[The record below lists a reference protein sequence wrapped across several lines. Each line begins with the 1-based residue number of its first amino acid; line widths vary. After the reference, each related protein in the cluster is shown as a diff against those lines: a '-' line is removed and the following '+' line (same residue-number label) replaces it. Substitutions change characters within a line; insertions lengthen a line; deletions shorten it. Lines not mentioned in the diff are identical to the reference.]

1 MKKNFWYVYLFE
13 GEDKKEIFKIMKF
26 NTIKDVSYVLDIP
39 AQTISNY
46 FHGLIK
52 PREVLRYCSIYQSI
66 PL

>member
-1 MKKNFWYVYLFE
+1 MKKNLWFVYLFE
-13 GEDKKEIFKIMKF
+13 EVEHTNIFKIMKF

-52 PREVLRYCSIYQSI
+52 PRGVLNYCILYQSI